1 MLKWKRVTAGLTNR
15 PIPIRQTRLRA
26 IFDTNEAAACA
37 GTRCAQNIF
46 HLLADRS
53 QWRAATKQNV
63 VESIRTVFALQRIP
77 ILHTTAHG
85 FCTNLRSQL
94 TAYSLSLSLWFNW
107 RSQQLSFTPFLFLLV
122 YTNGLPYCVHS
133 PTHPNAVCYGFQ
145 RHRMCSSI
153 LSISIWNNRSFG
165 LSLSGSLFLLL
176 VVGTKPTQQAGK

>member
-1 MLKWKRVTAGLTNR
+1 M
-15 PIPIRQTRLRA
+15 IRGRLRCLYIKYNINRQFA
-26 IFDTNEAAACA
+26 LNPIYNVEVKA
-37 GTRCAQNIF
+37 GDGGSYKSPHSHTANTATCNIRYKRSRSVCCTRCAQNIF

-153 LSISIWNNRSFG
+153 LSISI
-165 LSLSGSLFLLL
+165 
-176 VVGTKPTQQAGK
+176 